1 MNFLQKC
8 IDEHI
13 KVCYYIIK
21 LRKTI
26 KTSKQNEKENKI
38 MKKLN
43 RELYKVI
50 DEFDCD
56 ITTIV
61 NVFEN
66 DGKLFVIDEFDLDIT
81 KRVKVIRK

>member
-1 MNFLQKC
+1 MLLYNQVKGKQ
-8 IDEHI
+8 I
-13 KVCYYIIK
+13 KQEN
-21 LRKTI
+21 
-26 KTSKQNEKENKI
+26 KQVKENKI

>member
-1 MNFLQKC
+1 MLLYNQVKG
-8 IDEHI
+8 
-13 KVCYYIIK
+13 
-21 LRKTI
+21 
-26 KTSKQNEKENKI
+26 KQLKQENKQVKENKI